1 MQAEIKG
8 VRLLVYCKLLILELD
23 MIRTCLLSCILAL
36 PAVTLAD
43 HSTDLALEPS
53 INGEVSRLG
62 TFPSQKMADEIH
74 AYLEWRAQSG
84 SPYYLFQVAADRL
97 TPADG
102 TQ

>member
-1 MQAEIKG
+1 
-8 VRLLVYCKLLILELD
+8 

-43 HSTDLALEPS
+43 QSAVDLALEPS

-62 TFPSQKMADEIH
+62 TFPSQKMADEIN

-97 TPADG
+97 TSADN